1 MIKPGLKC
9 TCHVNILAIGTL
21 RPEGFMFVTPS
32 PFKVMVELLYFCSN
46 VKGCV
51 MKHFMAKSLFAIV
64 VNDVEL
70 CLSFQVFVIFP

>member
-1 MIKPGLKC
+1 
-9 TCHVNILAIGTL
+9 
-21 RPEGFMFVTPS
+21 MFVTPS